1 MPSKPKIVISKC
13 FFEPVRYNGGIIS
26 DSFVEKLKKYVN
38 SVTFCPEMALG
49 LGVPRPRI
57 LIVKVRETERL
68 IQPETGKD
76 LTEDMLKIC
85 QEALAE
91 FKEIDGFL
99 LKAKSP
105 SCGVKSAKLYQNER
119 VIGKTS
125 GFFARIVSETYPYL
139 PLEDEGR
146 LKDFKIRDHFLTRIF
161 AFAEWREFLKDPSPS
176 KLVNF
181 HSRYKYLLMSY
192 NQESLKKL
200 GQIVAS
206 SQYSFQEK
214 LSLYEEYF
222 YRAFQRKTNIR
233 RHINTLQHIFGH
245 FSKKLSSKEKK
256 HFFELLEKLK
266 KGLVD
271 LSTLLELLKS
281 WALRFE
287 KEYLLFQTYLEPYP
301 SELIKDSE

>member
-1 MPSKPKIVISKC
+1 MFPKPKIVISKC
-13 FFEPVRYNGGIIS
+13 FFEPVRYDGGIIS
-26 DSFVEKLKKYVN
+26 EPFVENLKKYIE
-38 SVTFCPEMALG
+38 SVTFCPEIALG
-49 LGVPRPRI
+49 LKVPRPRI
-57 LIVKVRETERL
+57 LIVKIKESERL

-76 LTEDMLKIC
+76 LTEDMLKVC
-85 QEALAE
+85 QKALAE

-105 SCGVKSAKLYQNER
+105 SCGVKSTKLYQNEKI
-119 VIGKTS
+119 IGKTS
-125 GFFARIVSETYPYL
+125 GFFARLASETYPYL

-146 LKDFKIRDHFLTRIF
+146 LKDFKIRDHFLIRIF

-181 HSRYKYLLMSY
+181 HSRHKYLLMSY
-192 NQESLKKL
+192 NQEFLKKL

-214 LSLYEEYF
+214 LSLYEKYF
-222 YRAFQRKTNIR
+222 YRAFQRKTTIR

-245 FSKKLSSKEKK
+245 ISQKLTSKEKR

-266 KGLVD
+266 KGWIE

-287 KEYLLFQTYLEPYP
+287 KEYFLFQSYLEPYP
-301 SELIKDSE
+301 AELIKDPE